1 MSDTKWNR
9 LFELT
14 ELQTEVMLFI
24 QEWVHTEN
32 TPVPHSE
39 VLKAMKKKGTKP
51 PSTYNA
57 LQKLL
62 KEHYI
67 RKAIVISNKTYY
79 VLLRKVS

>member
-1 MSDTKWNR
+1 MPDTTWSD

-14 ELQTEVMLFI
+14 ELQTKVMHFI
-24 QEWVHTEN
+24 QEWVKEEK

-39 VLKAMKKKGTKP
+39 ILKAMKVKGVND

-62 KEHYI
+62 KENYI
-67 RKAIVISNKTYY
+67 RKAIIVSNKTYY
-79 VLLRKVS
+79 VLLRRIK